1 MLKFIAPRLRRPA
14 LIAVL
19 GTAYAA
25 SWAVHGGHGRVWAVT
40 AEIATIAWAV
50 TMYVWGGRD
59 NEQGALAGSRPDER
73 QRLVAQRSWALTGK
87 TAMLAASAGL
97 AVSTAVRS
105 ADWLPFAVMLAV
117 TGFAYLMGLSTFG
130 VGEED
135 PAYDESDGLSGPA
148 PVSHWR

>member
-14 LIAVL
+14 LIALL

-25 SWAVHGGHGRVWAVT
+25 SWAEPGGHGWMWAIT

-50 TMYVWGGRD
+50 TLYVWGGRD

-87 TAMLAASAGL
+87 AAMLAAFAGL

-117 TGFAYLMGLSTFG
+117 AGFAYLMGLSTFG

-135 PAYDESDGLSGPA
+135 PAYDESDGLSRRAPA
-148 PVSHWR
+148 SPWR